1 MNKYLLYPL
10 VIFWSLLPLSIQAE
24 FIISHR
30 GEEGFSNKY
39 FDYYT
44 ALITLAL
51 EKTRSDYGDYRM
63 QRLGILDTERTLY
76 ALAADQYPNL
86 IMERSYDE
94 ASTTSSK
101 LTYINFP
108 VDGGIVGYR
117 VCFVNP
123 AVKEKISKIKTL
135 AELRHYTIV
144 QGIGWADTLILRHNG
159 FKVLEIDNYASLF
172 KMTTAGRADLFCRGA
187 NEIMPEYEVF
197 KDIIKLYYDESFVLY
212 YPLPRFFY
220 LNSKSKLAKKR
231 IEAGLKLA
239 YHDGSFK
246 KLWRQHYQP
255 SIDFAKLNHRKL
267 FRLENPLLKKLPKDY
282 LQYFFNPIEA
292 ASYSPEPH
300 HSQDTTSGERVP
312 APSSSNKLNS
322 SP

>member
-1 MNKYLLYPL
+1 MNKYLLFTL
-10 VIFWSLLPLSIQAE
+10 AIFWSLLSLGTQAE

-30 GEEGFSNKY
+30 GEEGFPNKY

-51 EKTRSDYGDYRM
+51 EKTRPDYGDYRM
-63 QRLGILDTERTLY
+63 QQLGILDTERTLY
-76 ALAADQYPNL
+76 ALAANQYPNL

-94 ASTTSSK
+94 ASTKSSK

-117 VCFVNP
+117 VCFINP
-123 AVKEKISKIKTL
+123 AVKEKISKVQTL
-135 AELRHYTIV
+135 AELRHYTII
-144 QGIGWADTLILRHNG
+144 QGIGWADTSILRHNG
-159 FKVLEIDNYASLF
+159 FKVLEIENYASMF

-197 KDIIKLYYDESFVLY
+197 KDILKLYYDESFILY

-239 YHDGSFK
+239 YQDGSFK
-246 KLWRQHYQP
+246 KLWRQYYQP
-255 SIDFAKLNHRKL
+255 SINFAKLDQRKL
-267 FRLENPLLKKLPKDY
+267 FRLENPLLKKLPQDY
-282 LQYFFNPIEA
+282 VQYFFDPT
-292 ASYSPEPH
+292 EPNLPAGKNE
-300 HSQDTTSGERVP
+300 SDATQPVP
-312 APSSSNKLNS
+312 VVR
-322 SP
+322 

>member
-1 MNKYLLYPL
+1 MNRYLLFAFA
-10 VIFWSLLPLSIQAE
+10 VFWSSLSLGTQAE
-24 FIISHR
+24 FIVSHR
-30 GEEGFSNKY
+30 GEEGFPNKY

-51 EKTRSDYGDYRM
+51 EKTRPDYGDYRL
-63 QRLGILDTERTLY
+63 QQLGILDTERTLY

-94 ASTTSSK
+94 ASTKSNK

-117 VCFVNP
+117 VCFINP
-123 AVKEKISKIKTL
+123 AVKERISRIKTL
-135 AELRHYTIV
+135 AELRHYTII
-144 QGIGWADTLILRHNG
+144 QGIGWADTQILRHNG
-159 FKVLEIDNYASLF
+159 FKVLEIENYASLF

-187 NEIMPEYEVF
+187 NEIMPEYEAF
-197 KDIIKLYYDESFVLY
+197 KDTFKLYYDESFVLY

-239 YHDGSFK
+239 YKDGSFK

-255 SIDFAKLNHRKL
+255 SIDFSKLQQRKL
-267 FRLENPLLKKLPKDY
+267 FRLENPLLKKLSQDY
-282 LQYFFNPIEA
+282 LQYFFDPIEA
-292 ASYSPEPH
+292 APYSPQLH
-300 HSQDTTSGERVP
+300 HSQDETLRERIP
-312 APSSSNKLNS
+312 KSSSSNKLNS